1 MQGDGREHR
10 NDAERIYSEESS
22 DVEILYQFQSSKAA
36 AVHRPHQDEGGMHKE
51 EKNAEDSYVGSAE
64 PNDSIHIVMSANM
77 IGKNHQDRRTS
88 QEIEI
93 CGVSAT
99 CVIGHSASPPSK

>member
-36 AVHRPHQDEGGMHKE
+36 AVHRPHQDKGGMHKE

-64 PNDSIHIVMSANM
+64 PNDSSQRDLRDRSFGFAAIQIKWN
-77 IGKNHQDRRTS
+77 NHFETEPPTCQRAS
-88 QEIEI
+88 QNAE
-93 CGVSAT
+93 
-99 CVIGHSASPPSK
+99 